1 MPFPIPLPL
10 LRPVEAC
17 LRAVTHR
24 KAHPRLAPRSLV
36 LSSLTTPPSI
46 SATGLISFKD
56 SRVDIGV
63 QLPRKRLDVFL
74 ERQEN
79 RSSHLEFGNCAML
92 VNILNSYAT
101 EVPGNPLCHRRYE
114 NS

>member
-1 MPFPIPLPL
+1 MPFPSPLPL
-10 LRPVEAC
+10 PRPVE
-17 LRAVTHR
+17 
-24 KAHPRLAPRSLV
+24 AHPRLAPRSLV

-74 ERQEN
+74 EN
-79 RSSHLEFGNCAML
+79 RRITFAN
-92 VNILNSYAT
+92 
-101 EVPGNPLCHRRYE
+101 
-114 NS
+114 